1 MKSNVKIMI
10 LNNELITLHTDTK
23 AITDKII
30 ITNDD
35 LNKNQYTEKELI
47 DNIDNLFQ
55 CKIVKSQ
62 RNLSNHF
69 IDNYILNP
77 EYNSISKDEDITMET
92 LNLYQPQYSFHTETP
107 NNELIALNNKTS
119 TNELTTLHTET
130 LHTKAIANETIITN
144 NDLNKNQYT
153 EKELIDNIDNLF
165 QCKIVK
171 SQRNLS
177 NHFINNYILNPEYN
191 SISKDEDITMETLNL
206 YQPQYT
212 FHS

>member
-1 MKSNVKIMI
+1 MKSNVKILT
-10 LNNELITLHTDTK
+10 LNNELITLHTETLNTK
-23 AITDKII
+23 AITNKI
-30 ITNDD
+30 
-35 LNKNQYTEKELI
+35 
-47 DNIDNLFQ
+47 
-55 CKIVKSQ
+55 
-62 RNLSNHF
+62 
-69 IDNYILNP
+69 
-77 EYNSISKDEDITMET
+77 
-92 LNLYQPQYSFHTETP
+92 
-107 NNELIALNNKTS
+107 
-119 TNELTTLHTET
+119 
-130 LHTKAIANETIITN
+130 IITN

-165 QCKIVK
+165 QCIIVK